1 MLETP
6 TFIDDIISRII
17 MLLRKLFTHEQR
29 LMFRTSASRLSQL
42 SIQGRINFKW
52 YNDLL
57 RKQPDIV
64 FVGF

>member
-6 TFIDDIISRII
+6 TFIDDILSRII

-29 LMFRTSASRLSQL
+29 LMFRTSTSRLSQL